1 MLITPQF
8 ETRLYNMLHV
18 SHVSGET
25 LFPDESSELGKQ
37 VRQLCK
43 RLDMVEMDIITYGII
58 YHPHLSEAGCQ
69 ISGAEQ
75 RSMRGQ
81 YTSYQLKSCLF
92 FT

>member
-1 MLITPQF
+1 MHIRRNLALDASHCTVG
-8 ETRLYNMLHV
+8 NWLHNICCMFFIF
-18 SHVSGET
+18 SGET

-75 RSMRGQ
+75 RSMRG
-81 YTSYQLKSCLF
+81 
-92 FT
+92 

>member
-1 MLITPQF
+1 MFLMF
-8 ETRLYNMLHV
+8 
-18 SHVSGET
+18 SGET

-81 YTSYQLKSCLF
+81 YTSYQLKSSLFLLRIYKHNCLILYS
-92 FT
+92 